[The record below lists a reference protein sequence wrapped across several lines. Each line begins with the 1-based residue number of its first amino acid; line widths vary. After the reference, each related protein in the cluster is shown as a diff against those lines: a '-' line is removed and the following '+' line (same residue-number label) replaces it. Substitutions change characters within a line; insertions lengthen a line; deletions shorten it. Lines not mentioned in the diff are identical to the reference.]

1 MSWRAAHLR
10 TLGVSAQ
17 RTPVSSDP
25 ISPVVLLGS
34 ISQGARLLC
43 AAVSLTVSVTTSTA
57 RADGPLG
64 DNGQAIRTST
74 YSIDLYQGAVS
85 AGNRVMG
92 LGGAYVAI
100 AEDVDGDLQNPA
112 APAVRP
118 FFSIERFDYWLGLG
132 LTFPAGVSNIDFFNS
147 GSETGF
153 RGVSDVPRFLTP
165 ALNLQWGTFGFGIT
179 AELSNYGFE
188 SDLAGLTPT
197 SDGASLDVALQ
208 TYHVQF
214 ANSFLDG
221 QLILGVGLRYLSMTL
236 DAAVANGDTQTLFD
250 TNGSGIEMGLVFRPN
265 LQPFRIG
272 AAFRTAIDTQP
283 GFSRNLLPDAEGD
296 IVVSNDGAMLY
307 LPERVSLPWDVNVG
321 AAFQIGKRPLNP
333 LSRTVH
339 QVAEREA
346 LTFRLR
352 QIDRDEER
360 QRRLAEARTPSERT
374 LVERELGREERLD
387 SERLARAYGHARK
400 ALQDSFAEVG
410 RTYLLLSTSL
420 LISGRVRDAVGVE
433 SFLDQVVNRSGASV
447 VFSPRV
453 GAEAEI
459 WENRLKT
466 RGGVYLEPTRFVTS
480 DPRAHATLGMDLRLL
495 RWSVFGLWPDD
506 FMWQIGGSLDVSRRY
521 LTWGVSLGGW
531 YPRHHRSETP

>member
-1 MSWRAAHLR
+1 MSWRAAHFR
-10 TLGVSAQ
+10 TFGVSAK

-25 ISPVVLLGS
+25 LSPVALLGS
-34 ISQGARLLC
+34 ISQGARLLG
-43 AAVSLTVSVTTSTA
+43 AAVSLTVSVATSTA

-118 FFSIERFDYWLGLG
+118 FFSIEHFDYWLGLG
-132 LTFPAGVSNIDFFNS
+132 LTFPAGISNTDFFNS

-165 ALNLQWGTFGFGIT
+165 ALNLQWGTFGFGIA

-188 SDLAGLTPT
+188 SDLAGSTAT

-221 QLILGVGLRYLSMTL
+221 QLILGIGLRYLSMTL

-283 GFSRNLLPDAEGD
+283 GFSRNLLPNTEGD

-360 QRRLAEARTPSERT
+360 QRRLAEARTPSERA

-387 SERLARAYGHARK
+387 SERLARAYGHARN